1 VGLAKK
7 FYIAG
12 PVSKEPG
19 GNYAAFKQVADQIT
33 ESGNIALYTS
43 LLPQGMSEAEYMKF
57 AHAMLEVCDVVVLL
71 PRWSMSDGA
80 VAEFHWAV
88 KLDKP
93 IIFVSHLTNV
103 LRYLGSEPHCTRL
116 LFHASKDVKERFN
129 GSDAAPTFIQCLSE
143 IFGESDG

>member
-1 VGLAKK
+1 MAKK

-71 PRWSMSDGA
+71 PRWSMSDGT
-80 VAEFHWAV
+80 VAEYHWAI
-88 KLDKP
+88 KLGKN
-93 IIFVSHLTNV
+93 IIREKHLSLVFQHRNVDSVLCAATNEV
-103 LRYLGSEPHCTRL
+103 VEMISFGSR
-116 LFHASKDVKERFN
+116 S
-129 GSDAAPTFIQCLSE
+129 I
-143 IFGESDG
+143 

>member
-1 VGLAKK
+1 MAKK

-33 ESGNIALYTS
+33 ESGHIALYTS
-43 LLPQGMSEAEYMKF
+43 LLPQGMSEEEYMKF

-71 PRWSMSDGA
+71 HRWSMSDGA

-88 KLDKP
+88 KLGKN
-93 IIFVSHLTNV
+93 IIREEQLPLVFQRRNVDSVLCAVTNEVVEMVS
-103 LRYLGSEPHCTRL
+103 
-116 LFHASKDVKERFN
+116 
-129 GSDAAPTFIQCLSE
+129 
-143 IFGESDG
+143 FGCRSI

>member
-1 VGLAKK
+1 MAIKK

-33 ESGNIALYTS
+33 ESGHIALYTS
-43 LLPQGMSEAEYMKF
+43 LLPQGMSEEEYMKF

-71 PRWSMSDGA
+71 HRWSMSDGA

-88 KLDKP
+88 KLGKN
-93 IIFVSHLTNV
+93 IIREEQLPLVFQHRNVDSVLCAATNEVVEMVS
-103 LRYLGSEPHCTRL
+103 
-116 LFHASKDVKERFN
+116 
-129 GSDAAPTFIQCLSE
+129 
-143 IFGESDG
+143 FGCRSI